1 MLVGKRLSTIIFTF
15 LAILFVL
22 LMIRNFTQGHKS
34 PSPHGSERKEVACA
48 EQVPNSTSADNI
60 TPSLLDAPSGYRA
73 VPQQPLWCEQRLG
86 LTYLEG
92 LCYSETEYCTPE
104 SQSQLTCFHSQ
115 TSQDGRT
122 DSFCLGRGAT
132 LDRAS
137 SIFQV
142 SCQLTEPRGIHSNGL
157 TVALQDFPRYWYETG
172 PHTVLDSFVD
182 LTPKATKAIDFVPSV
197 EHTSFTIL
205 LKREGAGNLW
215 HCLMEIMSLTWT
227 LDVLQMSPDPSRQG
241 NGRAFLTPD
250 DAPNT
255 QVVILDDAPNGPYFE
270 LWHLFAQKPTLRLAD
285 LPDGT
290 DIGHI
295 IIPLPGGSNPVW
307 QADWEPNT
315 CDHSE
320 LLETFSRRVLAH
332 LNISDHDK
340 QIYDSPQRDRNI
352 IVAFIERRGTR
363 KLVDMDQ
370 HIAALRSIY
379 THTEIRVLNMESL
392 TLTEQIQNVRDCD
405 VLVGVHGAGLT
416 HAMWLRKHS
425 VVAEILPEGFQYK
438 GFRNLAGAL
447 GHGYFSAHGTRAPGS
462 EDDDWQMGDVSI
474 GRETLRELMGVAIK
488 SIYNR
493 GVYNFDVDRGL

>member
-15 LAILFVL
+15 LATLFIL
-22 LMIRNFTQGHKS
+22 LMSRDFRQRQKF
-34 PSPHGSERKEVACA
+34 PFPHGSERQEVACA
-48 EQVPNSTSADNI
+48 EQLSNSTSADNSI
-60 TPSLLDAPSGYRA
+60 PSLLDAPSDYRT

-86 LTYLEG
+86 LTYLES
-92 LCYSETEYCTPE
+92 LCYSEAEYCTSE

-122 DSFCLGRGAT
+122 DSFCLGRRAT

-137 SIFQV
+137 STFQV
-142 SCQLTEPRGIHSNGL
+142 SCQLTEPKAIYSNGP
-157 TVALQDFPRYWYETG
+157 TIALQEFPRYWYETG
-172 PHTVLDSFVD
+172 PRTVFDSFVD
-182 LTPKATKAIDFVPSV
+182 LTSEATKAIDFVPPV
-197 EHTSFTIL
+197 DHTSFTIL

-215 HCLMEIMSLTWT
+215 HCLMEIMSLSWT
-227 LDVLQMSPDPSRQG
+227 LDVLQMSPDPSSQENR
-241 NGRAFLTPD
+241 RPFLTPD
-250 DAPNT
+250 DASNT
-255 QVVILDDAPNGPYFE
+255 QVVILDDAPDGPYFE
-270 LWHLFAQKPTLRLAD
+270 LWNLFAQRPTLRLAD
-285 LPDGT
+285 LAGT
-290 DIGHI
+290 DVGNI

-307 QADWEPNT
+307 QGDWEPNT

-340 QIYDSPQRDRNI
+340 HLGDPPQRNRDI
-352 IVAFIERRGTR
+352 TVAFIERRGTR

-392 TLTEQIQNVRDCD
+392 PLTEQIQNVRDCD
-405 VLVGVHGAGLT
+405 VLIGVHGAGLT
-416 HAMWLRKHS
+416 HAMWLKKRS
-425 VVAEILPEGFQYK
+425 VVVEILPEGFQHK
-438 GFRNLAGAL
+438 GFRNLAGVL
-447 GHGYFSAHGTRAPGS
+447 GHGYFSAHGARAPGS

-474 GRETLRELMGVAIK
+474 DREALRELMDVAIK

-493 GVYNFDVDRGL
+493 GVHNFDVNRGL